1 MTAHTYD
8 LWGWYAGPAPEGA
21 PRSTLDAPEN
31 TSQTTQPGALRANW
45 SGFAWVSRP
54 YELPAVEEH
63 SPEVPTEVLR
73 WQAVRALRL
82 HDDPNAPQNAPGR
95 SCLDTINAM
104 RDAIPDENLRA
115 DVDDALL
122 HVMTWRRAS
131 PTLAMMAASAGWSDA
146 FVDQLFIA
154 AAGYDL

>member
-1 MTAHTYD
+1 MRLANKVAVITGAASGIGLATAEKF
-8 LWGWYAGPAPEGA
+8 AAEGA
-21 PRSTLDAPEN
+21 IVMVCDLNQAGVDA
-31 TSQTTQPGALRANW
+31 
-45 SGFAWVSRP
+45 
-54 YELPAVEEH
+54 AVKTVADQGGKAEGYIVDVTNKE
-63 SPEVPTEVLR
+63 
-73 WQAVRALRL
+73 Q
-82 HDDPNAPQNAPGR
+82 
-95 SCLDTINAM
+95 INAM

>member
-1 MTAHTYD
+1 MQ
-8 LWGWYAGPAPEGA
+8 YAIIENNVIDNIAESDEPLAPNWEPLPEGTA
-21 PRSTLDAPEN
+21 RGWSRTALG
-31 TSQTTQPGALRANW
+31 QPWIPPALP
-45 SGFAWVSRP
+45 F
-54 YELPAVEEH
+54 PAV
-63 SPEVPTEVLR
+63 PAEVLR

-95 SCLDTINAM
+95 SCLDTINAL

-131 PTLAMMAASAGWSDA
+131 PTLAMMATSAGWSDA